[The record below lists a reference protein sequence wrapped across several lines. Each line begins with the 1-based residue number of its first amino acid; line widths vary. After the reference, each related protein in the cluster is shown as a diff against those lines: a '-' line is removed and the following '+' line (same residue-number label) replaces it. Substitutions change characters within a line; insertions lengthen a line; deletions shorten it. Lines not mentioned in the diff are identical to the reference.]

1 MVLVARG
8 EDALEDV
15 AEECRAL
22 GVDVTTVAT
31 DVAVGDGVAH
41 VVETAVARHGR
52 VDIWVNNAALV
63 AFGRMDEIPMNDL
76 KRVLDVNLIGYLH
89 GARSVLPV
97 FRRQGAGTLI
107 NVGSA
112 LSEASQPILGSYV
125 ISKHAVRALSMV
137 LRQELTNTKDIHVCT
152 IMPATVDTPLF
163 NIAANYTGHAI
174 RPIPPVY
181 PPERVARTIVRCAK
195 RPRRETYAGG
205 VAGPLVL
212 LQRLVP
218 AFTERAMTVVTEHV
232 MLAADPVEPTA
243 GNLYAPA
250 GIDGPTSAEG
260 PRRLRSRWFAVGAVA
275 AAVGAASVVKKLRS
289 H

>member
-1 MVLVARG
+1 
-8 EDALEDV
+8 
-15 AEECRAL
+15 L

-152 IMPATVDTPLF
+152 IMP
-163 NIAANYTGHAI
+163 
-174 RPIPPVY
+174 
-181 PPERVARTIVRCAK
+181 
-195 RPRRETYAGG
+195 
-205 VAGPLVL
+205 
-212 LQRLVP
+212 
-218 AFTERAMTVVTEHV
+218 
-232 MLAADPVEPTA
+232 
-243 GNLYAPA
+243 
-250 GIDGPTSAEG
+250 
-260 PRRLRSRWFAVGAVA
+260 
-275 AAVGAASVVKKLRS
+275 
-289 H
+289 